1 MSNSE
6 QKPRR
11 RILLV
16 IAGLS
21 AGGAERQMVLLARGL
36 DRSRYEVGLLVF
48 NSKEKVHYQDVFDNP
63 LWFRA
68 LGLSRDRSSILGLT
82 SSLVKG
88 IRRAVADFQ
97 PDIIHTSL
105 NVANVAVRSTSLVF
119 FPRIPVITS
128 IRCNF
133 LLLYP
138 RIDQI
143 IERLLCRHSAMIVTN
158 SEATRQQLLDV
169 LSLPAERVATV
180 ENGIDPR
187 FTPGSAQ
194 APKGWSATTHRIGLI
209 VGRLTEEKNHLALIN
224 ALKTLEAHNQLYDWH
239 FILIGE
245 GRLRDEIKTAIIDF
259 PRLQLL
265 PPTPDLLPYYRN
277 ADILLLPSLHEGTSN
292 VALEAQ
298 ASGVPVA
305 ITPSANTSG
314 VVSEGCGWILEGDL
328 TSSLAE
334 VLALN
339 SDEIHQRAGLALKD
353 TRKRFGIDRMVDS
366 TQTIYERI
374 LDQRYA

>member
-68 LGLSRDRSSILGLT
+68 LGLSRDHNSILGLT
-82 SSLVKG
+82 LSLVKG

-105 NVANVAVRSTSLVF
+105 NVANIAVRSTSLVF

-133 LLLYP
+133 LLLYS

-143 IERLLCRHSAMIVTN
+143 IERLLCRRSAMITTN
-158 SEATRQQLLDV
+158 SEATRQQLLEV
-169 LSLPAERVATV
+169 LSLPDGRVVTV
-180 ENGIDPR
+180 ENGIDTH
-187 FTPGSAQ
+187 FSPGT
-194 APKGWSATTHRIGLI
+194 APIPKNWPITTQRIGLI
-209 VGRLTEEKNHLALIN
+209 VGRLTEEKNHLALIKS
-224 ALKTLEAHNQLYDWH
+224 LKTLEARKQLCDWH
-239 FILIGE
+239 FILVGE
-245 GRLRDEIKTAIIDF
+245 GRLHSQIETAITDF
-259 PRLQLL
+259 SRFQLL
-265 PPTPDLLPYYRN
+265 PPTTDLLPYYRN
-277 ADILLLPSLHEGTSN
+277 ADILLLPSLHEGMSN

-314 VVSEGCGWILEGDL
+314 VVSQGCGWVLEGDL

-374 LDQRYA
+374 LDQRFA